1 MAKESKIIL
10 VSSSSRRVALLK
22 QIKIFPYK
30 IISHK
35 ISEDICQ
42 ELSPSKRVKE
52 ISYQKALYIKNKIKS
67 KKYIIAADTMVVRGK
82 KIFNKT
88 DDTRLIKQYLK
99 QLSGKKHTV
108 FGGIC
113 IISPTGVLSKKVI
126 KTDVFF
132 RRLLEND
139 FNNQELINDGRGK
152 AGGYAIQSYGSMLV
166 KKIRGS
172 YFNIV
177 GLSIYDVLLMLK
189 GLGWSR

>member
-1 MAKESKIIL
+1 M
-10 VSSSSRRVALLK
+10 SSSPRRVQLLN
-22 QIKIFPYK
+22 QIKIFPHK

-35 ISEDICQ
+35 INEDISS

-67 KKYIIAADTMVVRGK
+67 EKYIIAADTMVVRGK

-88 DDTRLIKQYLK
+88 EDTRLIKQYLK

-108 FGGIC
+108 LGGIC
-113 IISPTGVLSKKVI
+113 IFSPTGAISKKVI
-126 KTDVFF
+126 KTEVFF
-132 RRLLEND
+132 RRLLDND
-139 FNNQELINDGRGK
+139 LNDQELINDGRGK
-152 AGGYAIQSYGSMLV
+152 AGGYAIQSYGSTLV

-177 GLSIYDVLLMLK
+177 GLSIYHVLLMLK